1 MVINYTSKICFIWLH
16 LCIKLLLLLLGN
28 VSQSEFSG
36 QKCGFINLELKEMQT
51 EALV

>member
-1 MVINYTSKICFIWLH
+1 MLH

-51 EALV
+51 EGLV